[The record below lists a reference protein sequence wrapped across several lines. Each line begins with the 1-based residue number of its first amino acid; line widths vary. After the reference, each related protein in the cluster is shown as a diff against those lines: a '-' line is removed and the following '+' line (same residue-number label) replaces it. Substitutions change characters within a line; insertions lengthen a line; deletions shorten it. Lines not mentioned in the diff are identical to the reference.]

1 MQFNKINTISR
12 KNGKHEGKK
21 YAKHKFKW
29 NRKYN
34 NVKKW
39 KAQYSKLLY
48 NKSSNLKGLHV
59 LRFFASILEV
69 VEQKNDASKTL
80 HLHVQ

>member
-1 MQFNKINTISR
+1 MEFNKINTISR

-34 NVKKW
+34 NVKIW
-39 KAQYSKLLY
+39 ISEKL
-48 NKSSNLKGLHV
+48 N
-59 LRFFASILEV
+59 IL
-69 VEQKNDASKTL
+69 NYCIIRAL
-80 HLHVQ
+80 I